1 MPRSR
6 CFPFCEVDIKLQH
19 TLCVAE
25 EVIVFHTQDLQLIL
39 FALYTVYYIIRIDF
53 PLVLFSLWHLT
64 SMIFYVHIN
73 YLVFV
78 LYII

>member
-1 MPRSR
+1 M
-6 CFPFCEVDIKLQH
+6 
-19 TLCVAE
+19 
-25 EVIVFHTQDLQLIL
+25 FHTQDLQLIL

-53 PLVLFSLWHLT
+53 PRVLFSLWHLT

-73 YLVFV
+73 YLVSV